1 MAYVHFDHQY
11 APCGFLIVKDGGNPR
26 DDSDSILIQT
36 DWDWPGV
43 ASRMGFVPC
52 ECGATDGTV
61 KCAHK
66 TASDMIAAAYDHI
79 EAHEGESFPCLDE
92 YFPEQ
97 E

>member
-1 MAYVHFDHQY
+1 MAYVHFDQNY
-11 APCGFLIVKDGGNPR
+11 APCAFLIVKDGGNPR

-36 DWDWPGV
+36 DWDWPSV

-61 KCAHK
+61 DCEHRYAI
-66 TASDMIAAAYDHI
+66 DMIEAAI
-79 EAHEGESFPCLDE
+79 EHVRAHEGESFPCLDE